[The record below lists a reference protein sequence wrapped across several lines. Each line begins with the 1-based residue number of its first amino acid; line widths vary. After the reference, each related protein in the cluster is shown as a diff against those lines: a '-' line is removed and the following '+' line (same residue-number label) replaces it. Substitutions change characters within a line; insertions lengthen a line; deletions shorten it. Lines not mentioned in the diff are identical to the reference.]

1 MPQNSTALA
10 FAFSIHPFL
19 GSHCIGAKVNHKLVP
34 LSHKLQSGDQVEI
47 LTSKSQHVQPSWINF
62 ATTAKAKSKIS
73 AILKRELRSKQQAGE
88 EILQEFFQKEEL
100 EFMPENI
107 QKLCTLHE
115 VKTPEELYVAIAQ
128 KTITP
133 GEEDKNILKEKS
145 TTNNPWKK
153 FIPFPFVGNKNN
165 KEKQPKEKKPI
176 EKIDSKK
183 IIKLTPEAIQKNFI
197 IADCCKPIPGDDVL
211 GYIDEK
217 NRVIIHKR
225 QCPLANKLKTSYGN
239 RLLAVQWETGKS
251 LEFPV
256 NIYIKGI
263 DTIGL
268 LNKVTQ
274 IISEQL
280 NVNIRK
286 VYIDANDGIFE
297 GHIQMF
303 VHDVDDVKTIITK
316 LQKIEEMKT
325 VTRIEQFEDTP

>member
-1 MPQNSTALA
+1 M
-10 FAFSIHPFL
+10 
-19 GSHCIGAKVNHKLVP
+19 
-34 LSHKLQSGDQVEI
+34 
-47 LTSKSQHVQPSWINF
+47 
-62 ATTAKAKSKIS
+62 
-73 AILKRELRSKQQAGE
+73 
-88 EILQEFFQKEEL
+88 
-100 EFMPENI
+100 
-107 QKLCTLHE
+107 
-115 VKTPEELYVAIAQ
+115 
-128 KTITP
+128 
-133 GEEDKNILKEKS
+133 
-145 TTNNPWKK
+145 
-153 FIPFPFVGNKNN
+153 
-165 KEKQPKEKKPI
+165 
-176 EKIDSKK
+176 
-183 IIKLTPEAIQKNFI
+183 
-197 IADCCKPIPGDDVL
+197 
-211 GYIDEK
+211 
-217 NRVIIHKR
+217 
-225 QCPLANKLKTSYGN
+225 KTSYGN

>member
-1 MPQNSTALA
+1 M
-10 FAFSIHPFL
+10 
-19 GSHCIGAKVNHKLVP
+19 
-34 LSHKLQSGDQVEI
+34 
-47 LTSKSQHVQPSWINF
+47 
-62 ATTAKAKSKIS
+62 
-73 AILKRELRSKQQAGE
+73 
-88 EILQEFFQKEEL
+88 
-100 EFMPENI
+100 
-107 QKLCTLHE
+107 
-115 VKTPEELYVAIAQ
+115 
-128 KTITP
+128 
-133 GEEDKNILKEKS
+133 
-145 TTNNPWKK
+145 
-153 FIPFPFVGNKNN
+153 GNKNN

>member
-1 MPQNSTALA
+1 MTELEKIAY
-10 FAFSIHPFL
+10 
-19 GSHCIGAKVNHKLVP
+19 
-34 LSHKLQSGDQVEI
+34 
-47 LTSKSQHVQPSWINF
+47 
-62 ATTAKAKSKIS
+62 AKSFIDKLANGINPLDDTPIPDDDIVNNVRLS
-73 AILKRELRSKQQAGE
+73 RCFFYVSS
-88 EILQEFFQKEEL
+88 ILQKEIDRERR
-100 EFMPENI
+100 
-107 QKLCTLHE
+107 
-115 VKTPEELYVAIAQ
+115 
-128 KTITP
+128 
-133 GEEDKNILKEKS
+133 
-145 TTNNPWKK
+145 
-153 FIPFPFVGNKNN
+153 
-165 KEKQPKEKKPI
+165 KQPKEKKPI